1 MLGQFL
7 FASPALVRFSL
18 CLVILVC
25 RVLCL
30 VYVFFFYG
38 WSFFCFFYSSHWESL
53 VLGHVD
59 VESV

>member
-7 FASPALVRFSL
+7 SASPALVRFSL

-30 VYVFFFYG
+30 VYVFFYG
-38 WSFFCFFYSSHWESL
+38 WSFFCFFVSSHWEPP
-53 VLGHVD
+53 VLGYVD
-59 VESV
+59 NESV